1 MDKDNQVIHI
11 NPSAKLYYGL
21 ALKKFDKMELKKSI
35 KYFKRG
41 ISLAKDDEE
50 QVYGR
55 IQLAL
60 LYQHDGQ
67 FSESERLI
75 ERLIEDTNDAYP
87 DLYYFQAINFMSS
100 QMKEQA
106 KESIERYLETAK
118 PDSPYE
124 EEAKEMLDVLNNY

>member
-21 ALKKFDKMELKKSI
+21 ALKEFDRMDLKKAI

-41 ISLAKDDEE
+41 ISLTKDEE
-50 QVYGR
+50 EQIYGR

-67 FSESERLI
+67 FSESEQLI
-75 ERLIEDTNDAYP
+75 ESLIEDTNDAYP

-100 QMKEQA
+100 QMKGQA
-106 KESIERYLETAK
+106 KESIEYYLETAK
-118 PDSPYE
+118 ADSPYE
-124 EEAKEMLDVLNNY
+124 DEAKEMLNILKNY

>member
-21 ALKKFDKMELKKSI
+21 ALKEFDKMNLKKAI

-41 ISLAKDDEE
+41 ISLAKDNEE
-50 QVYGR
+50 HVYGR

-67 FSESERLI
+67 FSESEQLI
-75 ERLIEDTNDAYP
+75 ESLIGETNDAYP

-100 QMKEQA
+100 QMKDQA
-106 KESIERYLETAK
+106 KESIEYYLDIAK
-118 PDSPYE
+118 SDSPYA
-124 EEAKEMLDVLNNY
+124 EEAKEMLEVLKNY